1 MSFKNQNTLPT
12 LSFRSTSNNQNNTPS
27 RQPNHNKH
35 TSTMD
40 HRSSSK
46 HDTRVEIKST
56 NKGLLLSKPY
66 EPCHSIS
73 STSSKTNGAER
84 EASSSPKLIEIMK
97 QKLSHGAQMIQLG
110 STPAG
115 AIAGILYVSTERVAF
130 CSDRSLKTYSPT
142 GELLKF
148 QYKVS
153 IPLGKIKGVRES
165 MNTKRLSYNYVEV
178 VTVDDFSFWFL
189 GFENYKKT
197 LRYLH
202 HAIGHECL
210 CNRC

>member
-1 MSFKNQNTLPT
+1 
-12 LSFRSTSNNQNNTPS
+12 
-27 RQPNHNKH
+27 
-35 TSTMD
+35 MD
-40 HRSSSK
+40 HRFSK
-46 HDTRVEIKST
+46 HDTGVEIKST
-56 NKGLLLSKPY
+56 KGSLLSKPY
-66 EPCHSIS
+66 DPCHSIS
-73 STSSKTNGAER
+73 STTSKINGIER

-110 STPAG
+110 STP
-115 AIAGILYVSTERVAF
+115 GILYVSTERVAF

-165 MNTKRLSYNYVEV
+165 MNTKRRSYNYVEV

-189 GFENYKKT
+189 GFVNYKKT

-202 HAIGHECL
+202 HAIGLECL
-210 CNRC
+210 SN

>member
-1 MSFKNQNTLPT
+1 
-12 LSFRSTSNNQNNTPS
+12 
-27 RQPNHNKH
+27 
-35 TSTMD
+35 MD

-46 HDTRVEIKST
+46 HDTEVAIKST

-73 STSSKTNGAER
+73 STSSKTNGTER

-110 STPAG
+110 STPGKIFRKIFGIREEEKLLQASQCFLYTTAG
-115 AIAGILYVSTERVAF
+115 VIAGILYVSTERVAF

-165 MNTKRLSYNYVEV
+165 MNTKRLSYN
-178 VTVDDFSFWFL
+178 S
-189 GFENYKKT
+189 
-197 LRYLH
+197 
-202 HAIGHECL
+202 
-210 CNRC
+210 